1 MYDCIVTKA
10 LKKKVQILSLFIV
23 LNGMVTCSRALI
35 NALEAKLDRTTCRI
49 QKKKKWGLLGGLTEL
64 ALLSIVLPFRKASSK
79 FNYASTKSILYYLGT
94 K

>member
-49 QKKKKWGLLGGLTEL
+49 QKKKCGGFWE
-64 ALLSIVLPFRKASSK
+64 A
-79 FNYASTKSILYYLGT
+79 
-94 K
+94 